1 MAVKVTTY
9 LYCCDDDF
17 GVSDFEP
24 SITES
29 LAYRSNAEQVES
41 LIAAGEKLQAYR
53 MGQTE
58 QFDDDDYD
66 GESPYHDELDE
77 LNDLKASIRMRKAAE
92 ASKVD
97 EPIVNMS
104 DDGKS
109 LASDSKK
116 SEGVTDNATSS
127 E

>member
-1 MAVKVTTY
+1 MAVKVITY

-17 GVSDFEP
+17 GISEFEP

-41 LIAAGEKLQAYR
+41 LIAAGQKLQAYR
-53 MGQTE
+53 MGETE
-58 QFDDDDYD
+58 QLDDEDFD

-77 LNDLKASIRMRKAAE
+77 LNDINARIRMRKAAE
-92 ASKVD
+92 ASNVAQAT
-97 EPIVNMS
+97 VNTS

-109 LASDSKK
+109 PDGDSKM
-116 SEGVTDNATSS
+116 SDGVADNATPN